1 MISGDIVEWGIG
13 QCQDIVEW
21 DIVPL
26 NVLKNSGKSLERVVQ
41 CTGEGTLLGE
51 FFNRGLLGPREA
63 KWMEWRQFW

>member
-26 NVLKNSGKSLERVVQ
+26 DVLKNNGESLERVVQ
-41 CTGEGTLLGE
+41 CNGAGTLKIGE
-51 FFNRGLLGPREA
+51 FFNRGLLGP
-63 KWMEWRQFW
+63 